1 MKTHCNRL
9 QNVYELVIRSTGEI
23 VKENFLS
30 RCVFKKPLFYV
41 NMQYM
46 NSVKKETCGNI
57 KNEWDN
63 SIPSCEDFEKIAEV
77 LKQLSDPVRMKL
89 FYILCHREE
98 CVLDISTLM
107 GMSSP
112 AVSHHLRQ
120 LRLSGLITS
129 RREKKEVYYKA
140 SENRETS
147 FLHHMIEDL
156 LDIKC
161 PAKN

>member
-1 MKTHCNRL
+1 M
-9 QNVYELVIRSTGEI
+9 
-23 VKENFLS
+23 S

-57 KNEWDN
+57 KNEWGN

-77 LKQLSDPVRMKL
+77 LKQLSDPMRMKL

-107 GMSSP
+107 EMSSP

>member
-1 MKTHCNRL
+1 MNEKQPALPHDHGNR
-9 QNVYELVIRSTGEI
+9 E
-23 VKENFLS
+23 ENG
-30 RCVFKKPLFYV
+30 
-41 NMQYM
+41 NM
-46 NSVKKETCGNI
+46 
-57 KNEWDN
+57 
-63 SIPSCEDFEKIAEV
+63 PSYEDFEKLADT

-98 CVLDISTLM
+98 CVLNISALM

-120 LRLSGLITS
+120 LRLGGLITS
-129 RREKKEVYYKA
+129 RRDKKEVYYKA
-140 SENRETS
+140 SESRETS

-161 PAKN
+161 PAKKLTGK

>member
-1 MKTHCNRL
+1 M
-9 QNVYELVIRSTGEI
+9 QNVYELVIRSTREI

-77 LKQLSDPVRMKL
+77 LKQLSDPMRMKL

-107 GMSSP
+107 EMSSP
-112 AVSHHLRQ
+112 AAMVRKRLCILKNIISRFYRFAGTKIGKNRKTVLSLVSL
-120 LRLSGLITS
+120 
-129 RREKKEVYYKA
+129 
-140 SENRETS
+140 
-147 FLHHMIEDL
+147 
-156 LDIKC
+156 
-161 PAKN
+161 